1 MFRFLLLTVFLL
13 LGQFCF
19 PQAPQI
25 NTALQQDSLASV
37 EAVELQTDE
46 LQTDELQAGDF
57 DDLSSSNGLLSIEN
71 CYEKARNNSPLIKQF
86 ALAERSAKY
95 KSAAA
100 GRHYLPQVSMSAR
113 ASWQTDVT
121 AFPDE
126 LLDQLERMGIDNI
139 NFPNK
144 DQYRAVVELIQPVWD
159 GGAIIFERAN
169 VKAEAEV
176 DMQSAEVALYAIYS
190 QINQVYF
197 GILLLREQLK
207 QNGLFSYELQRQYER
222 VVDLQKSGLANSS
235 DILRVEIELKK
246 NQQTREGILQG
257 LQAQGLMLSF
267 YIGERVSWTSVA
279 DITLDAGSYPSY
291 TMQIQRP
298 ELSLFEAQRRQVE
311 AQKKRLL
318 VKGMPQLGL
327 FAQGAYANP
336 GLNMF
341 NAGFTPYFIG
351 GASFS
356 WNFGGLYSFGDEKK
370 TLSVM
375 REKIDVQEENFRF
388 MLNQQLVAR
397 NSEINRLQKL
407 ILRDS
412 EIVSLTEEIVRMS
425 EIKRDN
431 GTLSVSDYIQDLN
444 TLDISRQT
452 KAIHEIE
459 LLKAVYDLKIDR
471 GLVGQVGN

>member
-1 MFRFLLLTVFLL
+1 
-13 LGQFCF
+13 
-19 PQAPQI
+19 
-25 NTALQQDSLASV
+25 
-37 EAVELQTDE
+37 
-46 LQTDELQAGDF
+46 
-57 DDLSSSNGLLSIEN
+57 
-71 CYEKARNNSPLIKQF
+71 
-86 ALAERSAKY
+86 
-95 KSAAA
+95 
-100 GRHYLPQVSMSAR
+100 
-113 ASWQTDVT
+113 
-121 AFPDE
+121 
-126 LLDQLERMGIDNI
+126 
-139 NFPNK
+139 
-144 DQYRAVVELIQPVWD
+144 
-159 GGAIIFERAN
+159 
-169 VKAEAEV
+169 
-176 DMQSAEVALYAIYS
+176 
-190 QINQVYF
+190 
-197 GILLLREQLK
+197 
-207 QNGLFSYELQRQYER
+207 
-222 VVDLQKSGLANSS
+222 
-235 DILRVEIELKK
+235 
-246 NQQTREGILQG
+246 
-257 LQAQGLMLSF
+257 MLSF

-318 VKGMPQLGL
+318 VKGMPQFGL

-459 LLKAVYDLKIDR
+459 LLKLQDQITFAINCGLKVNAGHGLNYRNIKR
-471 GLVGQVGN
+471 VAELKGIEEFNIGHSIVSRAALVGMEKAVKDMLELIN

>member
-1 MFRFLLLTVFLL
+1 M
-13 LGQFCF
+13 LGQLCF
-19 PQAPQI
+19 PQTQQAQVD
-25 NTALQQDSLASV
+25 TALQQDSVAAA
-37 EAVELQTDE
+37 EAMES
-46 LQTDELQAGDF
+46 QADSGF
-57 DDLSSSNGLLSIEN
+57 DGLGSSGGLLSLKT

-86 ALAERSAKY
+86 ALAERSAKH
-95 KSAAA
+95 KSAGV
-100 GRHYLPQVSMSAR
+100 GRHYLPQISMSAR

-121 AFPDE
+121 AFPQDV
-126 LLDQLERMGIDNI
+126 LDKLAIMGINNI
-139 NFPNK
+139 NFPDK

-176 DMQSAEVALYAIYS
+176 DKQSAEVALYAIYS

-207 QNGLFSYELQRQYER
+207 QNGLFSGELQRQYER
-222 VVDLQKSGLANSS
+222 VIDLQKSGLANSS

-246 NQQTREGILQG
+246 NQQTKEGILQG

-279 DITLDAGSYPSY
+279 DITLDAGDLGY

-298 ELSLFEAQRRQVE
+298 EFSLFEAQRRQVE
-311 AQKKRLL
+311 TQKKRLL
-318 VKGMPQLGL
+318 VKGMPQFGL

-356 WNFGGLYSFGDEKK
+356 WNFGGLYTFGDEKK
-370 TLSVM
+370 TLNVM
-375 REKIDVQEENFRF
+375 SEKIDVQEENFRF

-407 ILRDS
+407 ILRDN
-412 EIVSLTEEIVRMS
+412 EIVGLTEEIVRMS

-444 TLDISRQT
+444 MLDIARQT

-459 LLKAVYDLKIDR
+459 LLKAVYDLKVDR
-471 GLVGQVGN
+471 GLVEN